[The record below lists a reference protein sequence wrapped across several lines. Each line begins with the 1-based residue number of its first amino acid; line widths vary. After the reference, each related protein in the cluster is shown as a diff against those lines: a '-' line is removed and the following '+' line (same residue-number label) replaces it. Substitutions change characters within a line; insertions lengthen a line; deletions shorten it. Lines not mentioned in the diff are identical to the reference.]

1 MPIKRLQFSFYLK
14 PIKSQ
19 EIKMVNYIYYE
30 AIRNHEILHIT
41 KQLKAPKTGAKFKIE
56 ILKFIHMI

>member
-30 AIRNHEILHIT
+30 EAIRNHEILHIT
-41 KQLKAPKTGAKFKIE
+41 KQLKAPKTGAKFK
-56 ILKFIHMI
+56 LKY

>member
-41 KQLKAPKTGAKFKIE
+41 KQLKAPKTGAKFK
-56 ILKFIHMI
+56 LKY